1 MNLSRSE
8 ASPASGLLAQDYF
21 SLLGLPEVF
30 GIDQQQLDSAWRRL
44 QAVVHPDR
52 FSAGTDAQRRLALQ
66 WSTHLNEAYKTLK
79 SPIARATYL
88 LERKGHAVEAE
99 RNTAMPVAFLEA
111 QMMLRESLEDAKAAP
126 SKEARAQACMKI
138 RDEALAERDAIIARL
153 ASLIDV
159 QADHAEAVLQ
169 VRALHFL
176 EKFLQDL
183 DR

>member
-1 MNLSRSE
+1 VNLSRSE
-8 ASPASGLLAQDYF
+8 AAPASGLLAQDYF

-52 FSAGTDAQRRLALQ
+52 FSAGTDSQRRLALQ
-66 WSTHLNEAYKTLK
+66 WSTHLNEAYNTLK

-99 RNTAMPVAFLEA
+99 RNTAMPVSFLEA
-111 QMMLRESLEDAKAAP
+111 QMTLRESLEEAKAVACE
-126 SKEARAQACMKI
+126 EARTQACMKI
-138 RDEALAERDAIIARL
+138 RDEAMAARDASISRL
-153 ASLIDV
+153 RLLIDV
-159 QADHAEAVLQ
+159 QANHAEAVLQ
-169 VRALHFL
+169 VRGLHFL

>member
-30 GIDQQQLDSAWRRL
+30 GIDQQQLDWAWRRL

-88 LERKGHAVEAE
+88 LERKGPPG
-99 RNTAMPVAFLEA
+99 RG
-111 QMMLRESLEDAKAAP
+111 
-126 SKEARAQACMKI
+126 RAQHG
-138 RDEALAERDAIIARL
+138 DARGFSGVTDDPPRIA
-153 ASLIDV
+153 
-159 QADHAEAVLQ
+159 
-169 VRALHFL
+169 
-176 EKFLQDL
+176 
-183 DR
+183 